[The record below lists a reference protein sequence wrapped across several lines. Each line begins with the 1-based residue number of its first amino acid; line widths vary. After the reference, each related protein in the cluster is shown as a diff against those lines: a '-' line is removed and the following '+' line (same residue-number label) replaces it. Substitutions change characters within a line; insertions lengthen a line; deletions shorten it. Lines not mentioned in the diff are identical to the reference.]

1 LQAYNKE
8 DTSKM
13 PLELATP
20 LSYEREPEMDPKVRV
35 EAAEAIYLIALQ
47 EGGRRALW
55 AVNGPRILQVG
66 YEDEEDPKVMEA
78 YERVGALLVEGSGVQ
93 GAETQVSPEP

>member
-1 LQAYNKE
+1 MQAYNKE

-13 PLELATP
+13 PLELGTP

-47 EGGRRALW
+47 VYFLVRFLW
-55 AVNGPRILQVG
+55 HTYCLLCV
-66 YEDEEDPKVMEA
+66 KVFQEKSHWN
-78 YERVGALLVEGSGVQ
+78 RLLSHRFMMGFTLLKATSSS
-93 GAETQVSPEP
+93 A

>member
-1 LQAYNKE
+1 
-8 DTSKM
+8 M

-47 EGGRRALW
+47 VYFLVRFLW
-55 AVNGPRILQVG
+55 Q
-66 YEDEEDPKVMEA
+66 Y
-78 YERVGALLVEGSGVQ
+78 LLL
-93 GAETQVSPEP
+93 A

>member
-1 LQAYNKE
+1 
-8 DTSKM
+8 M

-47 EGGRRALW
+47 VYFLVRFLWQYLLLAQFEGFPGEITLEQA
-55 AVNGPRILQVG
+55 AFTQVYDG
-66 YEDEEDPKVMEA
+66 FQ
-78 YERVGALLVEGSGVQ
+78 LVESHTILCIVLD
-93 GAETQVSPEP
+93 SLDC